1 MNKKLVIV
9 IVILYGLTTLSSC
22 KKYLDVKPDDKFL
35 ESQLFSSRI
44 GIESVLN
51 GIYLQLPN
59 SPLYG
64 ENLSTTCVE
73 LLGQQYYYSISGIY
87 SPFSSYN
94 FNDPGVVPII
104 DTIWSSS
111 YNTIVNINKLISNLS
126 VYPGI
131 VTKAESD
138 IIAGEAY
145 ALRAMLH
152 FDLLRLYGPVY
163 STHPQVSAIP
173 YYTVATP
180 DAQPFLSA
188 SDVMVKI
195 LADLKTAEGLLA
207 ADPIITL
214 GKQEVLQNDG
224 NDFLRFR
231 NLRMNFYAV
240 KALEARVQ
248 LYAGNNAEALAAAQ
262 KVINSG
268 AALFPWSDPA
278 AVIAGSNSDR
288 IFSSEILFALQ
299 NLNIYTQ
306 YTNDFVSGTYNLAP
320 SDFRLQ
326 ETYEVQTGEGVND
339 YRYRSQWGGV
349 VLGIQ
354 RQFLKY
360 ADVTDL
366 TKTFRY
372 MQPMLRISEMYY
384 IAAESE
390 TDPAL
395 ALGYLNTVR
404 YNRGLSNLPDGT
416 DINAELLKEYRKEFY
431 GEGQLFFYYKRT
443 NASMIP
449 DGAGLDDYTFQYMN
463 DTYYVVPHPQ
473 Y

>member
-1 MNKKLVIV
+1 MNKKILIV
-9 IVILYGLTTLSSC
+9 TAVLYGLVMLSSC

-35 ESQLFSSRI
+35 ESQLFSSKV

-51 GIYLQLPN
+51 SIYLQLPN

-64 ENLSTTCVE
+64 ENLSTTAVE
-73 LLGQQYYYSISGIY
+73 LFAQQYNYSASAY
-87 SPFSSYN
+87 SAFSYYN
-94 FNDPGVVPII
+94 FNDPSVVPVI

-111 YNTIVNINKLISNLS
+111 YNTIVNINKLIANLA
-126 VYPGI
+126 VYPG
-131 VTKAESD
+131 VVSKAESD

-180 DAQPFLSA
+180 DAQPFLNA
-188 SDVMVKI
+188 ADVMVKI
-195 LADLKTAEGLLA
+195 LADLHTAEGLLA

-248 LYAGNNAEALAAAQ
+248 LYAGNNAAALAAAQ
-262 KVINSG
+262 NVINSG
-268 AALFPWSDPA
+268 AALFPWSDPV
-278 AVIAGSNSDR
+278 AVNAGGNSDKV
-288 IFSSEILFALQ
+288 FSSEIVFALQ
-299 NLNIYTQ
+299 NLNMYSQFDAT
-306 YTNDFVSGTYNLAP
+306 FVSANSVLAP

-349 VLGIQ
+349 LYGIM

-360 ADVTDL
+360 TDVTDQ

-372 MQPMLRISEMYY
+372 MQPMLRMSEMYY

-449 DGAGLDDYTFQYMN
+449 DGSGMDDYSFQYMR
-463 DTYYVVPHPQ
+463 DSYYVVPHPQ

>member
-9 IVILYGLTTLSSC
+9 IVILYGLTTLPSC

-35 ESQLFSSRI
+35 ESQLFSSRT

-64 ENLSTTCVE
+64 ANLSTTSVE
-73 LLGQQYYYSISGIY
+73 LFAQQYDYGFNAAF
-87 SPFSSYN
+87 SPFSNYN
-94 FNDPGVVPII
+94 FGSPYVVPAI

-111 YNTIVNINKLISNLS
+111 YNTIVNINKLIANLS
-126 VYPGI
+126 VYTGVVP
-131 VTKAESD
+131 KAESD

-152 FDLLRLYGPVY
+152 FDLLRLFGPVY
-163 STHPQVSAIP
+163 STHPQVTAIP

-207 ADPIITL
+207 ADPIIKL

-262 KVINSG
+262 KVINDGSVT
-268 AALFPWSDPA
+268 FPWSDPA
-278 AVIAGSNSDR
+278 AVNAGGNSDKV
-288 IFSSEILFALQ
+288 FSSEILFALQ
-299 NLNIYTQ
+299 NLNMYSQFDAT
-306 YTNDFVSGTYNLAP
+306 FVSASSILAP

-326 ETYEVQTGEGVND
+326 ETYEVQSGEGVND
-339 YRYRSQWGGV
+339 YRYRSQWGGLV
-349 VLGIQ
+349 YGTL

-360 ADVTDL
+360 TDVNDQTQL
-366 TKTFRY
+366 FRY
-372 MQPMLRISEMYY
+372 MQPMLRMSEIYY

-390 TDPAL
+390 TDPSL

-449 DGAGLDDYTFQYMN
+449 DGSGMDDYTFQYMN